1 MKFSSKIEKC
11 GLSPI
16 RKFYPYQ
23 VACKAK
29 GTKIYHLN
37 IGQPDIKTPE
47 SYFETVRNFNAPVL
61 EYAPS
66 PGMPECIKKVEDYYK
81 NIGMDINPGD
91 VVITAGGSEA
101 ITFTMMCIL
110 DDGDEILIPEPFYPN
125 YKTFIYNTG
134 ATIVPIPTTAEEGYH
149 FAEREKIEK
158 LITPKT
164 RAIMFTNPGNP
175 TGTVLTAEERQLM
188 ADIAKEH
195 DLWIIADEVY
205 REFTYN
211 GEALA
216 TMGTYEEVKDNVI
229 IIDSVSKR
237 FSACGA
243 RIGAVICRNKQFQA
257 EFMKLCQARLSVPT
271 LDQLAAAS
279 LYDVD
284 PSYFKEVNDEY
295 KKRRDTVYAALK
307 KIPGLVCS
315 EPQGAFYMMVKMP
328 VDDAEKL
335 LIFLLEEFEDNGE
348 TVMFAPGGGFYQ
360 TEGKG
365 INEMRIAYILNCQDL
380 ERAIELLGKGI
391 AAYNAKYGK

>member
-1 MKFSSKIEKC
+1 MQRC
-11 GLSPI
+11 GLSPM
-16 RKFYPYQ
+16 RKFNPF
-23 VACKAK
+23 ADEANAR
-29 GTKIYHLN
+29 GIKIYHLN
-37 IGQPDIKTPE
+37 IGQPDVKTPE
-47 SYFETVRNFNAPVL
+47 VFYEALKKFSDPVL
-61 EYAPS
+61 AYAPS
-66 PGMPECIKKVEDYYK
+66 GGIGVFVKAVQSYFA
-81 NIGMDINPGD
+81 NIGVQLSAGDILP
-91 VVITAGGSEA
+91 TTGGSEA
-101 ITFTMMCIL
+101 LQLIMATIL
-110 DDGDEILIPEPFYPN
+110 EDGSEIVIPEPFYPN